1 VLAALRP
8 DEPLESDEV
17 AVVVPTSGSTGEPK
31 GALLTATN
39 LLSSAGATHRRL
51 GGPGQWLLAL
61 PTTHV
66 GGLMVLVRSCAAG
79 TEPVQLVGPTTV
91 EAFEAATARLT
102 AARRY
107 VSLVPTQLR
116 RLVASPALLEYDAV
130 LLGGAA
136 APADLLD
143 RAREAGVRV
152 VTTYGMSE
160 TSGGC
165 VYDGVPLPGVTVD
178 APAGRVRIA
187 GPVVALGYRLRP
199 DLTAKAFADGF
210 RTDDLGEVG
219 PDGRLVVH
227 GRADDV
233 VVTGGVKVAPG
244 AVEAVLARHPAVAEV
259 AVAGAPGRR
268 VGRAGGGRGRPAR
281 RRDAHAGGR
290 ARLGRRGA
298 APGRRA
304 ARAAGRGG
312 AAAARVRQDRPDE
325 AAAMTSAAL
334 WLEGARPRTLPAA
347 LAPRPGRLRRRRPRG
362 RLLARPGAAGPG
374 GRPRPAGR
382 RQLRQR
388 LQRRRPRHRRR
399 PGRAAA
405 AGRARAPPRPAR

>member
-1 VLAALRP
+1 VRRLLAAPATSRLVDAALDGSGPALLPSTEPRVLAALRP
-8 DEPLESDEV
+8 DEPLESDDV
-17 AVVVPTSGSTGEPK
+17 RVVIPTSGSTGEPK
-31 GALLTATN
+31 GTLLTVTN

-199 DLTAKAFADGF
+199 DLTAQAFAGGEF
-210 RTDDLGEVG
+210 RTDDLGELG
-219 PDGRLVVH
+219 PDGRLVLH

-233 VVTGGVKVAPG
+233 IITGGKKVAPA
-244 AVEAVLARHPAVAEV
+244 AVEAVLSRHPAVAEV
-259 AVAGAPGRR
+259 AVVGVPDAEWGARVVAVVVLRAGAALTLEQAREH
-268 VGRAGGGRGRPAR
+268 VAG
-281 RRDAHAGGR
+281 
-290 ARLGRRGA
+290 
-298 APGRRA
+298 
-304 ARAAGRGG
+304 
-312 AAAARVRQDRPDE
+312 E
-325 AAAMTSAAL
+325 
-334 WLEGARPRTLPAA
+334 LP
-347 LAPRPGRLRRRRPRG
+347 
-362 RLLARPGAAGPG
+362 
-374 GRPRPAGR
+374 
-382 RQLRQR
+382 
-388 LQRRRPRHRRR
+388 
-399 PGRAAA
+399 RAAA
-405 AGRARAPPRPAR
+405 PRELRLLEALPLLASGKIDRMGLLR